1 VIGPL
6 DRIWHARGQGF
17 RSLSFPPQHRRAR
30 TVPLAA
36 FGDGSTGMARA
47 VSDGGSMAPARQSP
61 VERPGAERHRRS
73 YSPTRPL
80 AAAPAFLGRSR
91 SIKSVAVAQA
101 ISQGGRPCWG
111 PTPSIRRHLSGI
123 AQQQLGDASRWPE
136 IFLLNPSIRHP
147 TGLPR
152 PGPDLPDNTPTQPP
166 RLYSVR
172 RGDTLSGIAQRE
184 RGAASRWPE
193 SLERNREVI
202 SNPDRIFPT
211 RSSSS
216 RPRCLPTEV
225 VDLS

>member
-1 VIGPL
+1 MQGVRGLGPSAS
-6 DRIWHARGQGF
+6 HHSTAGRGLSRLQLSAMVRRGWQG
-17 RSLSFPPQHRRAR
+17 RSATAEAWRQRAR
-30 TVPLAA
+30 AQLRDPVL
-36 FGDGSTGMARA
+36 SVTG
-47 VSDGGSMAPARQSP
+47 
-61 VERPGAERHRRS
+61 RS

>member
-1 VIGPL
+1 MLGTYTVHQATPSRASPNSNSATPAAARDL
-6 DRIWHARGQGF
+6 SAQPQHPPPDRISPGQV
-17 RSLSFPPQHRRAR
+17 LH
-30 TVPLAA
+30 
-36 FGDGSTGMARA
+36 
-47 VSDGGSMAPARQSP
+47 
-61 VERPGAERHRRS
+61 
-73 YSPTRPL
+73 
-80 AAAPAFLGRSR
+80 
-91 SIKSVAVAQA
+91 
-101 ISQGGRPCWG
+101 
-111 PTPSIRRHLSGI
+111 
-123 AQQQLGDASRWPE
+123 
-136 IFLLNPSIRHP
+136 
-147 TGLPR
+147 
-152 PGPDLPDNTPTQPP
+152 LPDDTPTQPP